1 MRVPG
6 VVVAATFSDIS
17 RWARGK
23 GLEIVMLVSGA
34 LLLARLITW
43 LTDRFTRRIDDR
55 GKRVADELVRSEE
68 SKHLHAV
75 AQVTRWLVIVL
86 LYFVAALLV
95 LQRLGVPVSGLAAPG
110 AVVGVALGLG
120 AQRIVQDLLSGF
132 FIIVER
138 QYGFGDVIRIAS
150 PGSSAGVSG
159 TVEALTLR
167 TTRLRTINGELLII
181 PNGELRQVTNLSRD
195 WARAV
200 IDVPVPVGEDV
211 NEATTVLRHVCDE
224 AYQDHGLQPLLLDP
238 PSVMG
243 VEKIEQDYLVIR
255 VIARTLPGKQF
266 DVGRDLRARVAH
278 ALREAGIEMSV
289 ATAAAV
295 STAQPSATS

>member
-1 MRVPG
+1 
-6 VVVAATFSDIS
+6 
-17 RWARGK
+17 
-23 GLEIVMLVSGA
+23 
-34 LLLARLITW
+34 
-43 LTDRFTRRIDDR
+43 
-55 GKRVADELVRSEE
+55 
-68 SKHLHAV
+68 
-75 AQVTRWLVIVL
+75 
-86 LYFVAALLV
+86 
-95 LQRLGVPVSGLAAPG
+95 
-110 AVVGVALGLG
+110 
-120 AQRIVQDLLSGF
+120 
-132 FIIVER
+132 
-138 QYGFGDVIRIAS
+138 
-150 PGSSAGVSG
+150 
-159 TVEALTLR
+159 
-167 TTRLRTINGELLII
+167 
-181 PNGELRQVTNLSRD
+181 
-195 WARAV
+195 V